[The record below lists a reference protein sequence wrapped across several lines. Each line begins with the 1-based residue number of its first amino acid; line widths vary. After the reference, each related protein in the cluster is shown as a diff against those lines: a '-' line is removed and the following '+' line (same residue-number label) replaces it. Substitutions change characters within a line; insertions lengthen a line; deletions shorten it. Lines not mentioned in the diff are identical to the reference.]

1 MIKRLFEYIALSI
14 LAILGLAKLKG
25 KRVNPVALR
34 VLLALFSFMALCLD
48 TRLVLLYSGTW
59 LLFLLAGDLGRL
71 YGYDLTLFVPSS
83 STADAP
89 PPEFEPMEQNLVE
102 SLNTP
107 APEDSPWLHQC
118 QKRFH
123 TLFSLFKRTDK

>member
-71 YGYDLTLFVPSS
+71 YGYDLTLFVPSPS
-83 STADAP
+83 DAEAP
-89 PPEFEPMEQNLVE
+89 SPVFEPVEQ
-102 SLNTP
+102 SLAKPLETP
-107 APEDSPWLHQC
+107 VAENNNWLHQC
-118 QKRFH
+118 QKRIHSF
-123 TLFSLFKRTDK
+123 FPSFKGKEK